1 MKPEIKEENFFMED
15 NKDSS
20 NMGEICEEE
29 ETAKTT
35 ILQDWRQVQHN
46 RQTGHCSYK
55 FKALYQFR
63 MTAEKFKQLSLF
75 LQVYTQLVKDHFKV
89 KRAKDKR
96 LSKTEKNV

>member
-1 MKPEIKEENFFMED
+1 MKRKRLPK
-15 NKDSS
+15 
-20 NMGEICEEE
+20 
-29 ETAKTT
+29 
-35 ILQDWRQVQHN
+35 LQY
-46 RQTGHCSYK
+46 YK
-55 FKALYQFR
+55 IGDKYNIIDKPGIAPTSLKHYTSLR